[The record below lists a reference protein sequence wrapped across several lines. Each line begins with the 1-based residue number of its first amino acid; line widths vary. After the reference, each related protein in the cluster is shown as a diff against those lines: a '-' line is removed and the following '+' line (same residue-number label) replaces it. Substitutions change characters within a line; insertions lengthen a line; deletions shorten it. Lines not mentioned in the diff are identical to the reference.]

1 MKSLSP
7 IRRGSRLLTLIGLLM
22 LAGCARWFERA
33 PVYPGAGEVGRVE
46 VPSGLVR
53 PVSDPAM
60 SIPPGQR
67 GVLDRREILPPDW
80 SDEQP

>member
-1 MKSLSP
+1 MKSLP
-7 IRRGSRLLTLIGLLM
+7 TLRSWLRWPVLISLIL

-33 PVYPGAGEVGRVE
+33 PVYPGAREVGRIE

-67 GVLDRREILPPDW
+67 GVLDRREVQPPDW

>member
-1 MKSLSP
+1 MNAVSS
-7 IRRGSRLLTLIGLLM
+7 IRGAVRLAVLPGLLM
-22 LAGCARWFERA
+22 LTGCASWFERD
-33 PVYPGAGEVGRVE
+33 PTYPGAREVGRIE

-67 GVLDRREILPPDW
+67 GVLNRREVLPPDW
-80 SDEQP
+80 NDEPR

>member
-1 MKSLSP
+1 MKSQFPL
-7 IRRGSRLLTLIGLLM
+7 RGGSRVLILIGLLM

-33 PVYPGAGEVGRVE
+33 PVYPGAREVGRVE

-60 SIPPGQR
+60 TIPPGDR